1 MTLTNLIK
9 NALISYLIVSVDIF
23 DGFETNFNVVNWR
36 GVDFVGYILI
46 LLVTLGMDRYIEKN
60 KEKSEPE

>member
-1 MTLTNLIK
+1 MTPTNLIK
-9 NALISYLIVSVDIF
+9 NALISYLIISVDIF
-23 DGFETNFNVVNWR
+23 DGFETNFNVINWR

-46 LLVTLGMDRYIEKN
+46 LLVTLVMDSYIEKN

>member
-9 NALISYLIVSVDIF
+9 NALISYLIISVDIF
-23 DGFETNFNVVNWR
+23 DGFETNFNLVNWR

>member
-9 NALISYLIVSVDIF
+9 NALFSYLIISVDIF
-23 DGFETNFNVVNWR
+23 DGFETNFNVVNRR

>member
-9 NALISYLIVSVDIF
+9 NALISYLIISVDIF